1 MVTGGWIPDTKRG
14 YTIQDGYSLYSSLHL
29 DSTEV
34 FQDNEWR
41 TVTGKLPAAV
51 NKPPAQPG
59 FLPGLRAV
67 TVSNRILLFGN
78 TPHRLFNVLFFIY
91 KIFR

>member
-14 YTIQDGYSLYSSLHL
+14 FTILDRYRWDSLHL

-51 NKPPAQPG
+51 NKPPAQPS
-59 FLPGLRAV
+59 FLTGLRAV

-78 TPHRLFNVLFFIY
+78 THHIDYLIFIY